1 MANRLKKGLVQIYTG
16 NGKGK
21 TTAAL
26 GLAFRAAG
34 RGFRVH
40 IMHFMKFDPDY
51 GEIASSKKMGPNW
64 SVEQVG
70 RRGFVSLTDPAPE
83 DIQLAQQA
91 FSKASEL
98 AGSGDYDL
106 LILDEL
112 VNALGFRLIRLE
124 QVLDLIASRA
134 PTTELVLTGRNA
146 PQALIEVADLVTEM
160 KDIKHYYDAG
170 QSARIGIES

>member
-1 MANRLKKGLVQIYTG
+1 MANRLKKGRVHVYTG

-40 IMHFMKFDPDY
+40 IMHFMKLDPDY
-51 GEIASSKKMGPNW
+51 GEMISAEKMGTNW
-64 SVEQVG
+64 TVEQVG
-70 RRGFVSLTDPAPE
+70 RRGFVSFTDPAPE

-91 FSKASEL
+91 LTRALDL
-98 AGSGDYDL
+98 ARSGDYDL

-112 VNALGFRLIRLE
+112 VNALGFRLVRLE
-124 QVLDLIASRA
+124 QVLELIATRA

-146 PQALIEVADLVTEM
+146 PQALINAADLVTEM
-160 KDIKHYYDAG
+160 KDIKHYYDDG
-170 QSARIGIES
+170 QPARIGIES